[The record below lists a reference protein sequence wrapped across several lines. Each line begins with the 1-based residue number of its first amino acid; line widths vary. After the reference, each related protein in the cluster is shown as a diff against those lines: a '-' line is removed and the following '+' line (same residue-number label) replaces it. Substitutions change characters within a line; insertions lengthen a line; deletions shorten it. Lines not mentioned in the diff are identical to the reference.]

1 MSTVMGQ
8 IASVSV
14 EIGGKEITFETGKLA
29 KQADGAVVMRSGD
42 TMVLATAVGRP
53 EAREGADFF
62 PLTIDVEERAY
73 AAGKIPG
80 GFFKREGRATER
92 ATLTARMIDRPIR
105 PLWPKGFRN
114 EVQVICTVL
123 SADLVTPHDIL
134 CINGASAALMISP
147 LPFFGPVGAVRVGRI
162 DGEFVLNPTHEQN
175 FEETSLD
182 LIVVGTKDGLTMV
195 EAGADEVPEDV
206 LLEALDLAHQE
217 IRKLCEAQ
225 EDLRRQ
231 VGKAKWLDQELTAE
245 LEESQGHAVW
255 ESLQAKGLR
264 EGSAIIEELEDEL
277 APELSMD
284 STEEDITRRMQVR
297 ASLAAVLE
305 KQRLAAVEGPVREQ
319 FGDDLRGLTEAEQDS
334 KELKSAKRHLLFE
347 RIVESVEL
355 PFPVGPATV
364 DGEGPVVKDSVT
376 KSYVKKAAEAIYK
389 DLVRK
394 KIAIDKRRPDGRGTD
409 EIRPIENE
417 VTVSPRAHGSALFQ
431 RGQTQILT
439 LCTLGTAKEGQRIDD
454 LSLETDRRY
463 MHHYNF
469 PPYSV
474 GETGFMRGPKRRDIG
489 HGALAQRALEAM
501 IPPAEDFPYTIRLV
515 SETLESNGSSSM
527 GSVCGSTL
535 ALMDAGVPI
544 KAPVSGIA
552 MGLVKEGDDY
562 VILTDI
568 QGAEDHLGD
577 MDFKVAGTKDG
588 ITALQMDIKITGVT
602 QEIMRGALDQAKQAR
617 IFILDR
623 MLEALPEAR
632 TELAPHAP
640 RISSI
645 QINPDFIGMVI
656 GKGGETIRSL
666 ESEYDVQIDIEEDG
680 TILVYAT
687 EGTKADAAIAAI
699 AALTKE
705 PEVGDTFTGKVVKTT
720 QFGAFVELK
729 KGTDGLLHVSNV
741 GPGRVA
747 HIEDVMQRGDIVDV
761 LVQEVDK
768 ARGRIGLK
776 LVHKHEDGR
785 LVEPEELI
793 ERAKSAP
800 PRPPEEERPA
810 PRRRPWPQPRPAP
823 RLGSDPRG
831 RREPPPQFLALSD
844 GRRNGV
850 AVGVADQPL
859 AVGDRDRLGA
869 AVDAELR
876 EDPLN
881 VCCDRLLADHELGGD
896 LPLALAAREQHE
908 HLALARRQNRRR
920 TRSLVPHRAKPVAW
934 LSPQERP
941 DAIGQ
946 LLGVERLQDVVV
958 RSDQKTSDPIE
969 GFRARPRHE
978 HDRDGFAV
986 GVAQLSADLVAG
998 HPRQVDVQNH
1008 ERRSH
1013 CARHVERVVAT
1024 RRLVHGAVD
1033 SQQRFDDERAAA
1045 VVIVDDQHRAA
1056 ATRSA
1061 FQLLLVVP
1069 QVRG

>member
-8 IASVSV
+8 VASVTA
-14 EIGGKEITFETGKLA
+14 EIGGKDITFETGKLA

-162 DGEFVLNPTHEQN
+162 DGELVLNPTHQQN
-175 FEETSLD
+175 FEDSSLD

-225 EDLRRQ
+225 EDLRNQ
-231 VGKAKWLDQELTAE
+231 VGKAKWLDQDLTAE
-245 LEESQGHAVW
+245 LEESQGHAIW

-264 EGSAIIEELEDEL
+264 EGAAIGEELEDQL

-319 FGDDLRGLTEAEQDS
+319 FGEDLQALTEAEQDS

-347 RIVESVEL
+347 RIIETVEL

-364 DGEGPVVKDSVT
+364 DGEAPVVKDSLT
-376 KSYVKKAAEAIYK
+376 KGYVKKAAEAIYK

-394 KIAIDKRRPDGRGTD
+394 KIAIEKRRPDGRGTD
-409 EIRPIENE
+409 EIRAIECE

-501 IPPAEDFPYTIRLV
+501 IPSPEEFPYTIRLV

-617 IFILDR
+617 IFILDK

-747 HIEDVMQRGDIVDV
+747 HIEDVMARGDVVDV

-800 PRPPEEERPA
+800 PRPPEEERPRRDGDRGRGGRDRG
-810 PRRRPWPQPRPAP
+810 PRR
-823 RLGSDPRG
+823 D
-831 RREPPPQFLALSD
+831 
-844 GRRNGV
+844 
-850 AVGVADQPL
+850 
-859 AVGDRDRLGA
+859 
-869 AVDAELR
+869 
-876 EDPLN
+876 
-881 VCCDRLLADHELGGD
+881 
-896 LPLALAAREQHE
+896 
-908 HLALARRQNRRR
+908 
-920 TRSLVPHRAKPVAW
+920 
-934 LSPQERP
+934 
-941 DAIGQ
+941 
-946 LLGVERLQDVVV
+946 
-958 RSDQKTSDPIE
+958 
-969 GFRARPRHE
+969 
-978 HDRDGFAV
+978 
-986 GVAQLSADLVAG
+986 
-998 HPRQVDVQNH
+998 
-1008 ERRSH
+1008 
-1013 CARHVERVVAT
+1013 
-1024 RRLVHGAVD
+1024 
-1033 SQQRFDDERAAA
+1033 
-1045 VVIVDDQHRAA
+1045 
-1056 ATRSA
+1056 
-1061 FQLLLVVP
+1061 
-1069 QVRG
+1069 